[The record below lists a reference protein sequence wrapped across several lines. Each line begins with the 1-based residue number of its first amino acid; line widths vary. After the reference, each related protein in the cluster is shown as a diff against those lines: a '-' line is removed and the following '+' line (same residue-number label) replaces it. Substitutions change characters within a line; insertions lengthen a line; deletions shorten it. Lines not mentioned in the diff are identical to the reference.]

1 MRTALFLTSGF
12 LLLGGALILAK
23 LFSQNVPAAAT
34 WSVVAFV
41 LLWLAATG
49 FNMWVGVSRAGY
61 SVGEETPIFLLLFAV
76 PVIAA
81 ILLRWKL
88 F

>member
-23 LFSQNVPAAAT
+23 LFSHNVPGAAT
-34 WSVVAFV
+34 YSVVAFIV
-41 LLWLAATG
+41 FWLAATG

-61 SVGEETPIFLLLFAV
+61 SVAEEMPIFLLLFAV
-76 PVIAA
+76 PAIAA
-81 ILLRWKL
+81 ILVRWKL

>member
-1 MRTALFLTSGF
+1 MRTALFLAAGF
-12 LLLGGALILAK
+12 LILAGALILAK
-23 LFSQNVPAAAT
+23 LFNHNFPAAAT

-41 LLWLAATG
+41 LFWLAATG

-61 SVGEETPIFLLLFAV
+61 SVGEEMPIFLLLFAV
-76 PVIAA
+76 PAVAA

>member
-1 MRTALFLTSGF
+1 LF
-12 LLLGGALILAK
+12 
-23 LFSQNVPAAAT
+23 
-34 WSVVAFV
+34 
-41 LLWLAATG
+41 WLAATG

-61 SVGEETPIFLLLFAV
+61 SVGEEMPIFLLLFAV
-76 PVIAA
+76 PAIAA